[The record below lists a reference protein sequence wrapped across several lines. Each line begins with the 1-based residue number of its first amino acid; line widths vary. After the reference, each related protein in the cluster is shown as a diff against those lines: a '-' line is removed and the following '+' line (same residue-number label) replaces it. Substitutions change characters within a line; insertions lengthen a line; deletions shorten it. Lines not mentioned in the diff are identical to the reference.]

1 MPEEKRPIFCP
12 HCGTRNK
19 HDAYMCDRCGE
30 RVYRPCA
37 DQPPPLG
44 LAACGKCSAA
54 NEAHAFYCV
63 DCGGSMAS
71 AVRMSPEKA
80 TATDQVV
87 ESSRAAESVRK
98 PDRQRTAPEGP
109 DLRGADVGRQTVSE
123 VANNSG
129 MPEAELPESLRGFNW
144 GAFLVPVIWSA
155 FNRVWI
161 GMLTWVGVLALL
173 IDFPERLEW
182 LRMLL
187 LLVSFGLTVYLGFK
201 GNELAWRSKRWRS
214 AEHFTRVQRNWLWAS
229 LIVTIAL
236 FVYFYLT
243 GQQGSSAS

>member
-30 RVYRPCA
+30 RVYRPRA

-109 DLRGADVGRQTVSE
+109 NLRGADVGRQTVSE
-123 VANNSG
+123 AANNSG
-129 MPEAELPESLRGFNW
+129 MPGAELPESLRGFNW
-144 GAFLVPVIWSA
+144 GAFLMAGIWSP

-161 GMLTWVGVLALL
+161 GMLTWIIIAILL
-173 IDFPERLEW
+173 LRLPQP
-182 LRMLL
+182 LVMLL
-187 LLVSFGLTVYLGFK
+187 LLVLFGLSIYLGFK

-229 LIVTIAL
+229 VILNIAL
-236 FVYFYLT
+236 LVYFYLT
-243 GQQGSSAS
+243 GQQGSSVS